1 MRLQEP
7 VIQVKG
13 GPLFNISPFLFHFQ
27 DVSVLTLC
35 FTLCL
40 TLFFSA
46 FVFVF
51 VFVLVCV
58 FVSLRVCVWRF
69 VSLFFYFV
77 VTDFVTLTCHVPCH
91 VSNQTKEGPPKHF
104 EPCVRLFPVYA
115 NAIPTRPLIPTAPM
129 LLRRARSIPLRAC
142 PPRRGNFITLP
153 LKKRHLP
160 IVWNWLNPTDLLVR
174 PKARPNDAWIPF
186 QLPSP
191 PPPPPLPCPRP
202 NRPP

>member
-1 MRLQEP
+1 MRLMLLTFTRMIFNSLPVWTRSFCLSKRSFMRLQEP

-46 FVFVF
+46 FVFFF

-69 VSLFFYFV
+69 VSLFFYPV

-91 VSNQTKEGPPKHF
+91 ARATSQI
-104 EPCVRLFPVYA
+104 RQ
-115 NAIPTRPLIPTAPM
+115 
-129 LLRRARSIPLRAC
+129 RRVPRSISNRA
-142 PPRRGNFITLP
+142 
-153 LKKRHLP
+153 
-160 IVWNWLNPTDLLVR
+160 
-174 PKARPNDAWIPF
+174 
-186 QLPSP
+186 
-191 PPPPPLPCPRP
+191 
-202 NRPP
+202 